1 MAFTTKYSF
10 NIKQDTSLAAEKQW
24 VVDVLRLP
32 STVAATP
39 TAPSNTKGPVGSSGS
54 ARSFLPFLRYP
65 GSVCYLVRIPHPNW
79 GHDEYLI
86 EKPTRAFLCGAPCS
100 RDR

>member
-1 MAFTTKYSF
+1 MVFKTKYSF

-39 TAPSNTKGPVGSSGS
+39 TAPSNTKGPMGSSGS
-54 ARSFLPFLRYP
+54 ASAMYTHGDGTSTGYASMLDA
-65 GSVCYLVRIPHPNW
+65 IQ
-79 GHDEYLI
+79 
-86 EKPTRAFLCGAPCS
+86 RALLFAKNDLSLNG
-100 RDR
+100 